1 MIKNVI
7 VLSLFIIYS
16 IYLPL
21 LVGVNI
27 RFDPYDLHLL
37 FFDLVFIFDR
47 FTDLFVEYV
56 NKNGIPEPLIFK
68 VIMQN
73 LSYSI
78 FLELI
83 LTIIPIIIMDE
94 KNEINT
100 ILYLIIKFP
109 RIMMMFES
117 TN

>member
-1 MIKNVI
+1 MA
-7 VLSLFIIYS
+7 
-16 IYLPL
+16 
-21 LVGVNI
+21 GVNI
-27 RFDPYDLHLL
+27 RFDPYDIFLL

-56 NKNGIPEPLIFK
+56 NKNGIPEPLLFK